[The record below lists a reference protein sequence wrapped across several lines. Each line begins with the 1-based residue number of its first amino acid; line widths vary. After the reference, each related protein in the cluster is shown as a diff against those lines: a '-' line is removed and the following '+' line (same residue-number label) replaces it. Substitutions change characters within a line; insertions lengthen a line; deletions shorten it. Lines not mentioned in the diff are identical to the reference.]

1 MVSASA
7 GQPPPIVLTHPTMFV
22 KHGCVYAVMF
32 TIFCSLSWSSMGVA
46 STVVRSPLALA
57 GKQPHTQLRRVRAR
71 RCGSIVSIA

>member
-7 GQPPPIVLTHPTMFV
+7 GPIVLTHPTMFI

-46 STVVRSPLALA
+46 STVVRSPLVLA
-57 GKQPHTQLRRVRAR
+57 GKQPHTQLRRVSCAR
-71 RCGSIVSIA
+71 TRR